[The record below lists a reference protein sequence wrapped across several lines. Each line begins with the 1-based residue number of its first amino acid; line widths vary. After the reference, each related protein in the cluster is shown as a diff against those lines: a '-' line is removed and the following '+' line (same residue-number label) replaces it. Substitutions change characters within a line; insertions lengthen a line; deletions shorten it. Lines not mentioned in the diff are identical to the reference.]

1 MDVKFKIVGTNEL
14 TSHLMGKEASL
25 TQSHQKQEYGLMRQ
39 LEIEGKKYL
48 LDEKS
53 VDFLPSF
60 VLIHGLLSDDEENVG
75 RVALEFIPQN
85 EK

>member
-25 TQSHQKQEYGLMRQ
+25 TQSHQKQEHGLMRQ